1 MYVTFLAH
9 HRYDCAVDVL
19 VILQTE
25 SSTSPPASPSRFRL
39 SSPSTRGIIIFSSV
53 SCRLCCRRIRPA
65 SSHFPTKLFFNVVR
79 DARGDFGQY
88 GGALL
93 LERTSRPTSLFAD
106 LTSSLLLPSLHL
118 FLGIYLSC
126 LLRRL
131 SSLPRF
137 VCTFDLLSVL
147 CLSWMIGA

>member
-106 LTSSLLLPSLHL
+106 LTSSLILPSSSFSRH
-118 FLGIYLSC
+118 LSC

-131 SSLPRF
+131 PSLPRF
-137 VCTFDLLSVL
+137 VCTFDVLSVL
-147 CLSWMIGA
+147 IVSRG